1 VKFGIRKPNYK
12 ARLKARTT
20 GKLKRQ
26 VKKAVNPLYG
36 KKGMGF
42 VKNPKKSIENAVY
55 HRTTVGAPSLL
66 PKSTPQR
73 KSAEP
78 PKAAQQ
84 PTINIVN
91 TNANANVNNNANGLA
106 YVPKKKWVA
115 FFLCLFFGYF
125 GVHRFYVHKTGT
137 GILWLFT
144 FGLGG
149 IGWLVDLVMILVGA
163 FRDNMGSRLSN

>member
-1 VKFGIRKPNYK
+1 MKFGIRKPNYK
-12 ARLKARTT
+12 ARLTARTT
-20 GKLKRQ
+20 GNLKRK
-26 VKKAVNPLYG
+26 VKKTVNPLYG

-42 VKNPKKSIENAVY
+42 IKNPKKSIESAVY
-55 HRTTVGAPSLL
+55 HRTTVSAPSLL
-66 PKSTPQR
+66 PKSNPKR
-73 KSAEP
+73 KSDEP

-84 PTINIVN
+84 PAINIVN
-91 TNANANVNNNANGLA
+91 TNG

-125 GVHRFYVHKTGT
+125 GIHRFYVHKTGT

-149 IGWLVDLVMILVGA
+149 VGCIVDLVMILLGA
-163 FRDNMGSRLSN
+163 FRDNMGQPLV

>member
-1 VKFGIRKPNYK
+1 MKFGIRKPNYK
-12 ARLKARTT
+12 ARFKARTT
-20 GKLKRQ
+20 GKLKREI
-26 VKKAVNPLYG
+26 KRAVNPFYG
-36 KKGMGF
+36 KKGVGF
-42 VKNPKKSIENAVY
+42 IKDPSKSVKSAIY
-55 HRTTVGAPSLL
+55 HRTTVGVPSLL
-66 PKSTPQR
+66 PKSEPKR

-163 FRDNMGSRLSN
+163 FRDNMDSRLSN

>member
-1 VKFGIRKPNYK
+1 MKFGIRKPNYK
-12 ARLKARTT
+12 ARFKARTT
-20 GKLKRQ
+20 GKLKRDM
-26 VKKAVNPLYG
+26 KKAVNPFYG
-36 KKGMGF
+36 KKGVGF
-42 VKNPKKSIENAVY
+42 IKDPSKSVKSAIY

-66 PKSTPQR
+66 PKSEPKR

-84 PTINIVN
+84 PTIN
-91 TNANANVNNNANGLA
+91 ANNNANGFTYA
-106 YVPKKKWVA
+106 PKQKWVA

-149 IGWLVDLVMILVGA
+149 IGWLVDLVMILLGA
-163 FRDNMGSRLSN
+163 FRDNMGQPLV

>member
-1 VKFGIRKPNYK
+1 MKFGIRKPNYK

-125 GVHRFYVHKTGT
+125 GVHRFYVRKMGT

-144 FGLGG
+144 FGFGG
-149 IGWLVDLVMILVGA
+149 IGWLVDLVMILLGA
-163 FRDNMGSRLSN
+163 FRDNMGQPLV

>member
-1 VKFGIRKPNYK
+1 MKFGIRKPNYK
-12 ARLKARTT
+12 ARFKARTT
-20 GKLKRQ
+20 GKLKREM
-26 VKKAVNPLYG
+26 KKAVNPFYG
-36 KKGMGF
+36 KKGVGF
-42 VKNPKKSIENAVY
+42 IKDPSKSVKSAIY
-55 HRTTVGAPSLL
+55 HRTTVGVPSLL
-66 PKSTPQR
+66 PKSEPKR

-84 PTINIVN
+84 PAINIVN
-91 TNANANVNNNANGLA
+91 TNG

-137 GILWLFT
+137 GIIWLFT

-163 FRDNMGSRLSN
+163 FNDNMGQPLV

>member
-1 VKFGIRKPNYK
+1 MKFGIRKPNYK
-12 ARLKARTT
+12 ARFKARTT
-20 GKLKRQ
+20 GKLKREM
-26 VKKAVNPLYG
+26 KKAVNPFYG
-36 KKGMGF
+36 KKGVGF
-42 VKNPKKSIENAVY
+42 IKDPSKSVKSAVY
-55 HRTTVGAPSLL
+55 HRTTVGVPSLL

-78 PKAAQQ
+78 PKPAQQ
-84 PTINIVN
+84 PTI
-91 TNANANVNNNANGLA
+91 NVNNNANGLS
-106 YVPKKKWVA
+106 YVPKQKWVA

-149 IGWLVDLVMILVGA
+149 VGCIVDLIMILIGA
-163 FRDNMGSRLSN
+163 FNDNMGQPLV

>member
-1 VKFGIRKPNYK
+1 MFCKNC
-12 ARLKARTT
+12 
-20 GKLKRQ
+20 GKE
-26 VKKAVNPLYG
+26 
-36 KKGMGF
+36 
-42 VKNPKKSIENAVY
+42 IDD
-55 HRTTVGAPSLL
+55 
-66 PKSTPQR
+66 
-73 KSAEP
+73 
-78 PKAAQQ
+78 KAAVCIYCGVATHDAPAAAQQQ

>member
-1 VKFGIRKPNYK
+1 MKFGIRKPNYK
-12 ARLKARTT
+12 ARFKARTT
-20 GKLKRQ
+20 GKLKREM
-26 VKKAVNPLYG
+26 KRAVNPFYG
-36 KKGMGF
+36 KKGVGF
-42 VKNPKKSIENAVY
+42 IKDPSKSVKSAIY
-55 HRTTVGAPSLL
+55 HRTTVGVPSLL
-66 PKSTPQR
+66 PKSEPKR

-84 PTINIVN
+84 PAINIVN
-91 TNANANVNNNANGLA
+91 TNG

-125 GVHRFYVHKTGT
+125 GVHRFYVRKMGT

-144 FGLGG
+144 FGFVG

-163 FRDNMGSRLSN
+163 FRDNMGQPLV

>member
-1 VKFGIRKPNYK
+1 MKFGIRKPNYK
-12 ARLKARTT
+12 ARFKARTT
-20 GKLKRQ
+20 GKLKREM
-26 VKKAVNPLYG
+26 KKAVNPFYG
-36 KKGMGF
+36 KKGVGF
-42 VKNPKKSIENAVY
+42 IKDPSKSVKSAVY
-55 HRTTVGAPSLL
+55 HRTTVGVPSLL

-73 KSAEP
+73 KSAKP

-91 TNANANVNNNANGLA
+91 TNANANVNNNANGLT
-106 YVPKKKWVA
+106 YVPKNKWVA
-115 FFLCLFFGYF
+115 FFLCLFFGCF

-149 IGWLVDLVMILVGA
+149 VGCIVDFVMILVGA
-163 FRDNMGSRLSN
+163 FRDNMGQPLV

>member
-1 VKFGIRKPNYK
+1 MKFGIRKPNYK
-12 ARLKARTT
+12 ARFKARTT
-20 GKLKRQ
+20 GKLKREM
-26 VKKAVNPLYG
+26 KRAVNPFYG
-36 KKGMGF
+36 KKGVGF
-42 VKNPKKSIENAVY
+42 IKDPSKSVKSAIY
-55 HRTTVGAPSLL
+55 HRTTVGVPSLL

-106 YVPKKKWVA
+106 YVSKKKWVA

-144 FGLGG
+144 LGLGG
-149 IGWLVDLVMILVGA
+149 VGCIVDLVMILLGA
-163 FRDNMGSRLSN
+163 FRDNMGQPLV